1 MTIKKPP
8 STLEKT
14 EIELGSAE
22 LNDRQRMELR
32 RGSLTLAV
40 LAALRQEEYA
50 YSLRKKLQNAGI
62 DIEEGTLYPLVR
74 RLEQQG
80 LLESQWRE
88 GDNRERRYYQI
99 SALGKT
105 VLDTLVGEWQTITQS
120 LQNLLK
126 ETP

>member
-14 EIELGSAE
+14 EIEPSSAE

>member
-1 MTIKKPP
+1 MSTDPLLPP
-8 STLEKT
+8 EPS
-14 EIELGSAE
+14 GAE
-22 LNDRQRMELR
+22 LNERLRMELR

-50 YSLRKKLQNAGI
+50 YSLRKKLQAVGI

-80 LLESQWRE
+80 LLHSQWRE
-88 GDNRERRYYQI
+88 GEGRERRYYRI
-99 SALGKT
+99 SHLGQA
-105 VLDTLVGEWQTITQS
+105 VLHALVGEWQTITLS
-120 LQNLLK
+120 LQHLLK